1 MAFIYTY
8 TAANYTLFKAIMETP
23 IDNTNKTC
31 YNCGKT
37 FRTSADLS
45 RHKNRKTPCLIREI
59 SDADRN
65 NPLRCI
71 YCNKIFSKI
80 NNLNQHHNKCKIK
93 NGGLQTLH
101 DKVKYEENMRIMQ
114 EENIRNNKNLEALIS
129 IMREENAQMHAEMR
143 ALRDELRESKQTSA
157 GSTTGVSGG
166 VNNGVGVNNGTVNNT
181 NNTVNVNNYNSPNI
195 DYIKNDFT
203 AFAKLFNRELAGTP
217 IALVEK
223 IWYDPDHPENRALHL
238 VNKKNGETLVIIDGR
253 WVTDNI
259 ANIIPVL
266 RHFVYELTQTIMR
279 ENSDR
284 LINFSNDMVP
294 AALENARKSERVIK
308 EDHDLILK
316 KMIDGRELSQPAVES
331 AVKK

>member
-1 MAFIYTY
+1 M
-8 TAANYTLFKAIMETP
+8 NSS
-23 IDNTNKTC
+23 IDNANKTC

-37 FRTSADLS
+37 FRTPADLI
-45 RHKNRKTPCLIREI
+45 RHKGRKTPCLIREI
-59 SDADRN
+59 SDADKN

-71 YCNKIFSKI
+71 YCNKIFSKT
-80 NNLNQHHNKCKIK
+80 NNLNQHFSRCKVK

-114 EENIRNNKNLEALIS
+114 EENQRNNKNLEAIIS
-129 IMREENAQMHAEMR
+129 IMREENVQMQAQMQ
-143 ALRDELRESKQTSA
+143 ALRDELREAKQLVPTT
-157 GSTTGVSGG
+157 TTGMTGG
-166 VNNGVGVNNGTVNNT
+166 VNNGIGVNINNGTVNNT

-294 AALENARKSERVIK
+294 TALENARKSDRVIK

-316 KMIDGRELSQPAVES
+316 KMIDGRELSQPAVEGI
-331 AVKK
+331 VKK